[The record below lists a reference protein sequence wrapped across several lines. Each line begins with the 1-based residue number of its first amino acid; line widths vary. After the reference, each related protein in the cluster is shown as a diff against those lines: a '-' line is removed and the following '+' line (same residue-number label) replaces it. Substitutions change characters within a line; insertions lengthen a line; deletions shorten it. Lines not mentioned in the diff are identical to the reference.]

1 MSETAATETTTTVQ
15 KHPRMLEAIE
25 NAKQAAISNRGMYPY
40 TTATNVFMKDGT
52 TLEPREDETT
62 GGDDTGTGE
71 EAEEPG
77 TEAQS

>member
-52 TLEPREDETT
+52 TLEPREEETD
-62 GGDDTGTGE
+62 GGE
-71 EAEEPG
+71 ETEPG
-77 TEAQS
+77 AQG